1 MKEHEEALYNYINSI
16 NPVSR
21 DWFEELYKQVVFR
34 NYSKGDLFIEQGKP
48 DQYEYFLIEGVCRSF
63 LMNTEKEEVTIS
75 FFTAVS
81 FLTPSSIRAV
91 NGISHFSYQALTD
104 VTMAC
109 IEVRSF
115 LNLMMHISEIRA
127 FRNAMLHQELIQKV
141 EKEVSLVQH
150 NPKERL
156 QYFRKNFPTLENLI
170 AHSYIASYL
179 GIAETELN
187 Q

>member
-1 MKEHEEALYNYINSI
+1 MKEHEEVLFNYINSI

-21 DWFEELYKQVVFR
+21 DWFEELYKLVVFR
-34 NYSKGDLFIEQGKP
+34 NYSKDEVFIEQGKP

-63 LMNTEKEEVTIS
+63 LMNTEKEQVTIS

-81 FLTPSSIRAV
+81 FLTPSSIRTA
-91 NGISHFSYQALTD
+91 NGNSQFSYQALTD

-127 FRNAMLHQELIQKV
+127 FRNAMLHHELIEKV

-150 NPKERL
+150 NPAERV
-156 QYFRKNFPTLENLI
+156 QYFRKNFPALEGLI
-170 AHSYIASYL
+170 PHSHIASYL
-179 GIAETELN
+179 GITENELN
-187 Q
+187 H

>member
-1 MKEHEEALYNYINSI
+1 MKEHEEALFNYINSI

-21 DWFEELYKQVVFR
+21 DWFEELFKLVVFR
-34 NYSKGDLFIEQGKP
+34 NFSKEEVFIRQNQP
-48 DQYEYFLIEGVCRSF
+48 DQYEYFLVEGVCRSF

-81 FLTPSSIRAV
+81 FLTPSSIRTA
-91 NGISHFSYQALTD
+91 NGISQFSYQALTD
-104 VTMAC
+104 VTMGC
-109 IEVRSF
+109 IEARSF

-127 FRNAMLHQELIQKV
+127 FRNAMLHHELIEKV
-141 EKEVSLVQH
+141 EKEVSLVQYG
-150 NPKERL
+150 PAERI
-156 QYFRKNFPTLENLI
+156 QYFQKNFPTLEDLI

-179 GIAETELN
+179 GIAESELN

>member
-34 NYSKGDLFIEQGKP
+34 NYIKGELFIEQGKP

-63 LMNTEKEEVTIS
+63 LKNTENEDVTIS
-75 FFTAVS
+75 FFTAVA
-81 FLTPSSIRAV
+81 FLSPSSIRTA
-91 NGISHFSYQALTD
+91 NGISQFSYQALTD
-104 VTMAC
+104 VTMGC

-127 FRNAMLHQELIQKV
+127 FRNAMLHHELIEKV
-141 EKEVSLVQH
+141 EKEVNLVQH
-150 NPKERL
+150 NPKERV
-156 QYFRKNFPTLENLI
+156 QYFRKNFPALEGLT

-179 GIAETELN
+179 GIAESDLN